1 MAAALLFCA
10 SMSLENYIGYIGA
23 LAFALAWIPQCV
35 ETWRA
40 RRCDVNGSFLILNA
54 IGSFS
59 LALYAL
65 LKRDV
70 VFTAIN
76 TLTTA
81 GALLNLF
88 IKVSQKGYGPAG
100 RNVATRE
107 LAHTGNERE

>member
-1 MAAALLFCA
+1 
-10 SMSLENYIGYIGA
+10 MSLEICIGYIGA
-23 LAFALAWIPQCV
+23 LAFALAWVPQCV

-54 IGSFS
+54 VGSFS

-65 LKRDV
+65 LKRDI

-88 IKVSQKGYGPAG
+88 IKVSQKGYSMTGSS
-100 RNVATRE
+100 VATHG
-107 LAHTGNERE
+107 LTHTGNERD

>member
-1 MAAALLFCA
+1 
-10 SMSLENYIGYIGA
+10 MSLDLYIGYLGA

-40 RRCDVNGSFLILNA
+40 RRCDVNASFLVLNA
-54 IGSFS
+54 LGSFS

-65 LKRDV
+65 LKRDA
-70 VFTAIN
+70 VFVAIN

-88 IKVSQKGYGPAG
+88 MKASQNGYRQGG
-100 RNVATRE
+100 RNVATPG
-107 LAHTGNERE
+107 LSAAVHERN